1 MDCIAVYID
10 CENISYKDFDYIDH
24 EIRNYGRRIVCN
36 LYADWKCKD
45 MTRWNHVATSN
56 GLQTI
61 QCDKIN
67 GKNSV
72 DLKIAVDITCFSY
85 EKPHVNIY
93 FIVTTDSD
101 YRQVIFPL
109 REKNKIVYGI
119 GYSDVN
125 KSLTSICDKYIK
137 IENLRKDEINKTDID
152 KYWSIIKNC
161 ISDKGIR
168 NIGRIKEQIL
178 LQYPT
183 FDEKEYNERRFSQFL
198 SKYYKKK
205 IRFNNDNVELI

>member
-10 CENISYKDFDYIDH
+10 CENISYKDFDCIDH

-45 MTRWNHVATSN
+45 MIRWNNVATSN

-85 EKPHVNIY
+85 EKSHVNIY

-119 GYSDVN
+119 GYDNVN

-137 IENLRKDEINKTDID
+137 IENLRKNETNKTDID
-152 KYWSIIKNC
+152 KYWCIIKNC
-161 ISDKGIR
+161 LSDKGIR

-205 IRFNNDNVELI
+205 IRFHNDNVELI